1 MRIGPAAMTPEKGSY
16 TMPRFFIELSHRDE
30 HDACVRALQAI
41 EQFGSHFMT
50 NAEWGCK
57 DGTHAGWLIVELAS
71 RDEALQM
78 LPPQYRQEARI
89 VELNRFTR
97 EEIVSLIAE
106 LEDGSQGAP
115 PPSQQTA
122 S

>member
-1 MRIGPAAMTPEKGSY
+1 MTPEKGGY

-57 DGTHAGWLIVELAS
+57 DGTHSGWLIAELAS
-71 RDEALQM
+71 RDEVLQM

-97 EEIVSLIAE
+97 EEIVSLITE
-106 LEDGSQGAP
+106 LEGGSQSTP
-115 PPSQQTA
+115 KSSQHTG